1 MTESNLLKSTLTA
14 DILDNVRCA
23 DRWHFQKLLSDI
35 QRRRQRGQPF
45 DRLLTKLELSIAES
59 RAWVELRQSRLG
71 RIEYP
76 QQLPVVEHK
85 EEIAKAISEHQV
97 VILAGETGSGK
108 TTQLPKICLELGR
121 GSRGLIGHT
130 QPRRLAARTVANR
143 IAEELDS
150 EIGDLVGY
158 QVRFTDKVSD
168 NTSVKLMTDGILLAE
183 IQQDK
188 YLSRYDT
195 LIIDEAHERSLNI
208 DFLLGYLKQLLP
220 RRPDLKLI
228 VTSATIDVARFSA
241 HFSGAPVLEVSGRT
255 YPVEVVYR
263 ERDAD
268 AETDD
273 LAAAVFSA
281 LDEIESMEVSGHS
294 ASRGG
299 DVLVF
304 LSGERDIRELSKQFR
319 HRDKADIEVL
329 PLYARLSNAEQNRV
343 FNTGKRRGRRIVLA
357 TNVAETSLT
366 VPGIRYVIDPGFARI
381 SRYSHRSKVQ
391 RLPIEAISQASAN
404 QRKGRCGRLADGI
417 CIRLYSEQDFVSRPE
432 FTDPEIQR
440 TNLAAVI
447 LQMLNL
453 RLGDIEKFP
462 FIDAPDSKMI
472 RDGYKLLE
480 ELGAVDAR
488 GKLTSD
494 GRKLA
499 RLPVDPR
506 IGRMVLAGSENNS
519 LQELLVIASA
529 LSVQDPRERPADKQQ
544 AADEKH
550 RRFWD
555 EQSDFVAYVNL
566 WNYYELQRQQLSQN
580 QLRKLGQR
588 EFLSFLKMRE
598 WREIHHQL
606 TVACRQLGFKLNTDP
621 ADYARIHKALL
632 AGLLSHV
639 ANWYEDRDYLGA
651 RNRKLQIF
659 PGSSQTKKKPKWLL
673 AAEIVET
680 SRIFARTVAKIEP
693 QWILGI
699 NDSLLKK
706 HYYEPH
712 WQMRSGRVMAFERIS
727 LYGLIVSDKH
737 KVHYGPID
745 SEESRR
751 IMIRSA
757 LVENR
762 CKQSIGFMRHNLQL
776 LQELEQLEAKFRRK
790 DIVASEQVLY
800 EYYDRHIPHNIFTIR
815 ALQSWL
821 KKTPGADDSLKLNR
835 ADLLLREPDSSEQ
848 AQFPD
853 HIDWQDMSFKLAYHF
868 EPGHP
873 RDGVSV
879 TVPIGLMNR
888 MPRHRFE
895 WLVPGLLREKCV
907 QMLKSL
913 PKSIRKNFVP
923 VPDYVDKALADYE
936 PEDRPLTDFLTERLQ
951 NLVGAKLDR
960 AMWAN
965 IELDDYYRL
974 NFIVVDAQSQVLAEG
989 RDLNRLLDICK
1000 DQLSEL
1006 VSSGG
1011 GDQFTRGDIT
1021 RWDFEELPERVDF
1034 MQAGVE
1040 IRAYPAMVSYG
1051 NSVALELMDYPQQ
1064 AAHKSHKGVV
1074 TLMRLH
1080 CAEQV
1085 RFLRKN
1091 FLKGNQVTLRMAGC
1105 GLQREPLIE
1114 DMIDAVFYQAML
1126 NGRALPRTQAEFS
1139 ERMIKGRA
1147 DLVNIANEYEKLLA
1161 NTIEFYAAVVIK
1173 LEQFKAEA
1181 WQYAHEDIKRQ
1192 IAALIYPNFLLYTDF
1207 EYLKHYPR
1215 YFKAVD
1221 IRLQRLSGQYKKDL
1235 HNAELLGMMAEKIEE
1250 QQQRDGDILFHNAQ
1264 LQKYRWMM
1272 EEYRVSLFAQ
1282 SLGTSMAVS
1291 EKRLLQQWQLFEAG
1305 AK

>member
-1 MTESNLLKSTLTA
+1 MTGTNSPNATFPA
-14 DILDNVRCA
+14 DILDNVRSA
-23 DRWHFQKLLSDI
+23 DRWRFRKMLSDI
-35 QRRRQRGQPF
+35 QRRQQRNQPF
-45 DRLLTKLELSIAES
+45 DQLLGKLESSLVES
-59 RAWVELRQSRLG
+59 RAWVGRRQSRLPT
-71 RIEYP
+71 IEYP

-85 EEIAKAISEHQV
+85 EAISKAISENQV

-143 IAEELDS
+143 IAEELHS
-150 EIGDLVGY
+150 EMGELVGY

-228 VTSATIDVARFSA
+228 VTSATIDVGRFSE
-241 HFSGAPVLEVSGRT
+241 HFSAAPVLEVSGRT
-255 YPVEVVYR
+255 YPVEVLYR
-263 ERDAD
+263 ERNAD
-268 AETDD
+268 SDTDD
-273 LAAAVFSA
+273 LAAAVLSA
-281 LDEIESMEVSGHS
+281 LDEIESLEASGHS
-294 ASRGG
+294 AGRGG

-319 HRDKADIEVL
+319 HLDKADIEVL

-343 FNTGKRRGRRIVLA
+343 FNTTQRRGRRIVLA

-391 RLPIEAISQASAN
+391 RLPVEAISQASAN
-404 QRKGRCGRLADGI
+404 QRKGRCGRLSDGI
-417 CIRLYSEQDFVSRPE
+417 CIRLYSEQDFMSRPE

-453 RLGDIEKFP
+453 RLGNIEKFP
-462 FIDAPDSKMI
+462 FIDPPDSKMI

-480 ELGAVDAR
+480 ELGAVDEQ
-488 GKLTSD
+488 GKLTVD

-506 IGRMVLAGSENNS
+506 IGRMVLAGAENGS

-529 LSVQDPRERPADKQQ
+529 LSVQDPRERPGDKQQ

-555 EQSDFVAYVNL
+555 EQSDFIAYVNL
-566 WNYYELQRQQLSQN
+566 WNYYEEQRQELSQS

-598 WREIHHQL
+598 WRDIHYQL
-606 TVACRQLGFKLNTDP
+606 TVACRQLGFKWKAVP
-621 ADYARIHKALL
+621 ASYAQIHQALV

-659 PGSSQTKKKPKWLL
+659 PGSSQTKKKPKWLV
-673 AAEIVET
+673 AAEVVET
-680 SRIFARTVAKIEP
+680 SRVFARTVAKIEP
-693 QWILGI
+693 EWILGV
-699 NDSLLKK
+699 NDTLLKK

-727 LYGLIVSDKH
+727 LYGLVVSDKR

-745 SEESRR
+745 TVESRR

-762 CKQSIGFMRHNLQL
+762 CKPPIGFLKHNLKL

-800 EYYDRHIPHNIFTIR
+800 EFYDRNIPDTIFTIR

-821 KKTPGADDSLKLNR
+821 KKNPEADDSLKINR
-835 ADLLLREPDSSEQ
+835 SDLLLREPDSSEQ

-853 HIDWQDMSFKLAYHF
+853 HIDWQDMTFQLSYHF

-873 RDGVSV
+873 RDGVSM

-888 MPRHRFE
+888 IPRHRFE

-923 VPDYVDKALADYE
+923 VPDYVDRALIDSE
-936 PEDRPLTDFLTERLQ
+936 PEDLPLTDFLTQRLQ
-951 NLVGAKLDR
+951 QLSGARLDR
-960 AMWAN
+960 TMWKD
-965 IELDDYYRL
+965 IGLDDYYRL
-974 NFIVVDAQSQVLAEG
+974 NFIVVDADSQVLAEG

-1011 GDQFTRGDIT
+1011 GDEFTRSGIT
-1021 RWDFEELPERVDF
+1021 RWDFEQLPEHVDF
-1034 MQAGVE
+1034 KQAGVE
-1040 IRAYPAMVSYG
+1040 IRAYPALVSYG
-1051 NSVALELMDYPQQ
+1051 DSVALELMDYPQQ
-1064 AAHKSHKGVV
+1064 AAHKGRKGLV

-1085 RFLRKN
+1085 RFLRKG
-1091 FLKGNQVTLRMAGC
+1091 FLKGNQVTLQMAGC

-1114 DMIDAVFYQAML
+1114 DMIDAVFAQTML
-1126 NGRALPRTQAEFS
+1126 NDRALPRTQAEFN
-1139 ERMIKGRA
+1139 ERIAKGRGE
-1147 DLVNIANEYEKLLA
+1147 LVNIANEYEKLLA
-1161 NTIEFYAAVVIK
+1161 NTLEFYAAVAIK
-1173 LEQFKAEA
+1173 IEQLKGES
-1181 WQYAHEDIKRQ
+1181 WLYAYQDIKKQ
-1192 IAALIYPNFLLYTDF
+1192 LAALIYPGFLLHTDF
-1207 EYLKHYPR
+1207 EWLKHYPR
-1215 YFKAVD
+1215 YFKAID
-1221 IRLQRLSGQYKKDL
+1221 LRLQRLSGQYKKDL
-1235 HNAELLGMMAEKIEE
+1235 HSTHQLTVIAARIEE
-1250 QQQRDGDILFHNAQ
+1250 SQRHDSDILFNNTE
-1264 LQKYRWMM
+1264 LKKYRWMM
-1272 EEYRVSLFAQ
+1272 EEFRVSLFAQ

-1291 EKRLLQQWQLFEAG
+1291 EKRLQQQWQAFEAG
-1305 AK
+1305 AT